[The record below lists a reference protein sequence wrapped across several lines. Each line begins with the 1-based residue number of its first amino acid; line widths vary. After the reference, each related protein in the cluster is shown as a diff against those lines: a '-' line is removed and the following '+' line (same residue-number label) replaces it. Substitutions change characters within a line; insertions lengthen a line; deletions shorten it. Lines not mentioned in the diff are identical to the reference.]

1 MKSRNTYQVQVV
13 VGEDEP
19 QDNALKRFRR
29 EVMSA
34 GELQLA
40 MQALSCSSAAA
51 RPSSPLRRCTNQY
64 QGCALCCCQQS
75 AAACSLH
82 FDHVLPCTHHPCF
95 TSAGVIP
102 EVRRRRYFENAV
114 DAKKRKTKEARM
126 AAKRQQA
133 VRSFAQVAGQEPAP
147 FSDMFGT
154 GTEDLE
160 IFI

>member
-1 MKSRNTYQVQVV
+1 MQALSFRVGVAAGRALNVASNGSERTSMKARNTYQVQVV

-29 EVMSA
+29 EVM
-34 GELQLA
+34 
-40 MQALSCSSAAA
+40 
-51 RPSSPLRRCTNQY
+51 T
-64 QGCALCCCQQS
+64 
-75 AAACSLH
+75 
-82 FDHVLPCTHHPCF
+82 
-95 TSAGVIP
+95 AGVIP